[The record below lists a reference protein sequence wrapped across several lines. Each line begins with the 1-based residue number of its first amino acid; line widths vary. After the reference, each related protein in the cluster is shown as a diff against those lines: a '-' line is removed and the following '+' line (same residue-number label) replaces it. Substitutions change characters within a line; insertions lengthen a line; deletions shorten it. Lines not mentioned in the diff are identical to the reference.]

1 MPAEASQ
8 TITDW
13 GCFTVDTKQAEL
25 YSSPDLRRT
34 YWTAS
39 FRPTLNLLSSEN
51 MTLFQKFTSLLIYSL
66 AQFNLAFLILDVS
79 RGFFFGLLA
88 TMPASNRRLLTV
100 LVEIESSNSFLMAVE
115 VSCLFLKLSHF
126 IHLSVAAVVFLGR
139 PDLGFL
145 AGDPVSLNLF
155 STFDTP
161 DWVPPTLLAISHCLT
176 PS

>member
-1 MPAEASQ
+1 
-8 TITDW
+8 
-13 GCFTVDTKQAEL
+13 
-25 YSSPDLRRT
+25 
-34 YWTAS
+34 
-39 FRPTLNLLSSEN
+39 

-66 AQFNLAFLILDVS
+66 AQFNLAFIILDVS

-115 VSCLFLKLSHF
+115 VNCLFLKLSHF

-145 AGDPVSLNLF
+145 AGDSVSLNLF

-161 DWVPPTLLAISHCLT
+161 DWVPPTLLAISHCPT
-176 PS
+176 PSWDKATLYIMPRFRGLNSAMF